1 MGFAREVADQVCYL
15 QDGVIVERG
24 TPEEIFTAPSRP
36 ETRRFLARILSAGR
50 P

>member
-15 QDGVIVERG
+15 QYGVIVERG
-24 TPEEIFTAPSRP
+24 TPEEIFTAPSSP
-36 ETRRFLARILSAGR
+36 ETQRFLARVLSGHR